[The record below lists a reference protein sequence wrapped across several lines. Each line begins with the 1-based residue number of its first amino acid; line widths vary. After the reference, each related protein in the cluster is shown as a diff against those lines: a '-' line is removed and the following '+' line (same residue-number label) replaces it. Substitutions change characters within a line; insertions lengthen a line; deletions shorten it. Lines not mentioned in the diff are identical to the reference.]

1 MSRPPFGLDAARAIG
16 PLAHIVFVTAFE
28 QYAVQAFE
36 QGAVDYLLK
45 PIETAR
51 LAQALG
57 RVRARLQQPP
67 ADM

>member
-1 MSRPPFGLDAARAIG
+1 MARVAG
-16 PLAHIVFVTAFE
+16 ARSHVVFITAFD

-57 RVRARLQQPP
+57 RVRARLHSRRPT
-67 ADM
+67 